1 MLCAHERTDVK
12 NHIAAFALNGIAPP
26 TNGSRC
32 PGTPVGPGVL
42 VRHDAKKTHASDGPH
57 SNARVRRGRRYDTDG
72 MTRHGDTAHDDDDD
86 DDDACASAFARLG
99 LSVDEGVPTREVV
112 RNAFRRLLIHAHPDR
127 NGGNCAPYEDLC
139 AARDR
144 AYAIVDRQ
152 DILTCAARYDWKA
165 SRSVVV
171 DSRDAGTTT
180 TSATTTSATATTTT
194 TTSGENVEQ
203 STLTPH
209 VRASFKHKT
218 RVTALATLSSTIIA
232 TGERS
237 GKVTLWSVVSG
248 RMMDSFHAPPAEE
261 DDAVSIIE
269 CGTHGQLAATYVK
282 TKPHFVRIQDGL
294 MSKPIA
300 TTADCHER
308 RVTSATWFAASG
320 VHRDPISDV
329 FVTGALDGSV
339 AIQHFTHGYA
349 QRLAWSKTHA
359 IIALATVVSSAHSG
373 FLTVSDARGN
383 FQIFRVDLGSKDGF
397 ETTTLSNVV
406 TWNGFGG
413 ISRVGMTLLND
424 VDSRRI
430 KIITVFNDVERH
442 QSRVLEWSVSAK
454 DGDVCADI
462 LGFDG
467 AIPSEKST
475 FHGLI
480 TDFKRITMK
489 TEDSSDDDD
498 EDEECKDEDA
508 YVIAVKDGIFTIDVA
523 SKSTLYALDVDVKG
537 SFIHHDT
544 SAPDV
549 FTIVSLVG
557 DDFVMRSYACDDGA
571 PCSRASVTARDV
583 FGDGNADTTTATT
596 SDIRLLT
603 TPRHVCSFAP
613 VSPFI
618 VVAARSTVLVVD
630 GL

>member
-1 MLCAHERTDVK
+1 
-12 NHIAAFALNGIAPP
+12 
-26 TNGSRC
+26 
-32 PGTPVGPGVL
+32 
-42 VRHDAKKTHASDGPH
+42 
-57 SNARVRRGRRYDTDG
+57 
-72 MTRHGDTAHDDDDD
+72 MTRDVDSANDDDDD
-86 DDDACASAFARLG
+86 DDDDDGTCASAFGRLG
-99 LSVDEGVPTREVV
+99 LSVDEGVPTREMV
-112 RNAFRRLLIHAHPDR
+112 RNAFRRRLIKAHPDR

-144 AYAIVDRQ
+144 AYAIIDRQ
-152 DILTCAARYDWKA
+152 DILACAARYDWKA

-171 DSRDAGTTT
+171 DSRDAETTT
-180 TSATTTSATATTTT
+180 TLAPTTSATTTT

-218 RVTALATLSSTIIA
+218 RVTALATLSLTIIA

-248 RMMDSFHAPPAEE
+248 RIIDSFHAPPTEE

-339 AIQHFTHGYA
+339 AIQSFTHGYA
-349 QRLAWSKTHA
+349 QRLAWSKAHA

-397 ETTTLSNVV
+397 EATALSNVV

-424 VDSRRI
+424 VNSRRI

-454 DGDVCADI
+454 DGEVCADI
-462 LGFDG
+462 LGFDA

-480 TDFKRITMK
+480 TDFKRMTMK

-498 EDEECKDEDA
+498 DEEDEECKYEDA
-508 YVIAVKDGIFTIDVA
+508 YVIAVKDGIFTIDAA

-557 DDFVMRSYACDDGA
+557 DDFVMRSYACEDGA
-571 PCSRASVTARDV
+571 LCSRASVTARDV
-583 FGDGNADTTTATT
+583 FGDDNADTTTATT